1 MTMDS
6 AKTAAIEMPALGRP
20 LRLGMLYDCRS
31 DTLIP
36 GITLWNTDTLSK
48 QVGTTMQHKTEFQII
63 ASDTMEAKASALS
76 LSGSLKASF
85 LGGLVE
91 VNGSAAFLNDT
102 KNSKNQAR
110 VTLQYSTTTRFEQ
123 LAISHSERQNVS
135 YPAVYD
141 QKKATHVV
149 TAILYGAQAFFV
161 FDREVSSTESVVEIQ
176 GNMKLMIEKLPKISG
191 GGEGPVKMEYKKAS
205 KTENFSCT
213 FYGDFALENNP
224 VTYQDAMEIY
234 STLPKLLGDNG
245 EKAVPVRVWLY
256 PLQLLDSRAA
266 KLVCEISITL
276 IFDAQT
282 VLEQLTELDM
292 RCNDMMKNPIATT
305 FPEIKQKIQQF
316 KVLCQQH
323 RQTFQ
328 KQLARILPAIRGG
341 EAEEGALVDIL
352 ISKKQSPFNT
362 QRLNE
367 FLDTKEQEMNLVDS
381 YLTRL
386 QNVEVVSSKSEL
398 EKIVLSPEHD
408 FIVSFTLTSIHNK
421 EPYLSDL
428 TFWLRREFLEKI
440 HDSASTSSPDEKSN
454 SKQWFEDEEI
464 KRKARKFAKS
474 FLDFTNVNKSQEKTR
489 FIVASVPDEEHPGAS
504 IYLYADGELV
514 STNFEPPSKPLPPL
528 IDGIRHNCAQ
538 LTFNPSDSGRAAISG
553 YRAEYRIVGQENW
566 TAVDV
571 NNTQETFTV
580 TGLRANTE
588 YQFRYTAVSE
598 PGLSESSD
606 VSDPVKTLPPTS
618 PPGNLAMATVELFS
632 ITLTWESPSVIEAG
646 VGIRE
651 YKIEYK
657 EEAGGE
663 IYEQKDKWLERRT
676 GDRTG
681 SCNIAELR
689 PETTYRFRVSAVCA
703 DGTVSDPSE
712 ESCISTLKRGLRA
725 ARLYTEKP
733 ELRIVL
739 VGKTGAG
746 KSATGNSIL
755 GANLFESKISAKSV
769 TGTCT
774 VRKRDWNGRDIAVID
789 TPGLFDTKIPL
800 KGTMKEIGRC
810 VVVSSPGPHAIV
822 LVMQL
827 GRFTEEEKNTIKR
840 IQEIFGEK
848 AMKYMVFLF
857 TRKDDL
863 GGYTLQDYLKDSSD
877 KDLQK
882 LMEKCG
888 NRCCAFNNKAEG
900 QEQEAQISELIEMTD
915 EMVQQNGGSHYT
927 NNMYKY
933 AHMKL
938 QEKIKILRENC
949 KEEMERK
956 EREHDEDCKNIDKEL
971 KKEGSDDEITLKQ
984 KTQQKEALGQKLEK
998 DLEKINN
1005 SYQEDLRK
1013 LREQADDVSIIEA
1026 ILLEFTQTF
1035 SKIKCWFG

>member
-1 MTMDS
+1 MAS
-6 AKTAAIEMPALGRP
+6 AETAAIEMPALGRP

-36 GITLWNTDTLSK
+36 GIALWNTDTLSK
-48 QVGTTMQHKTEFQII
+48 QVGTTMQHKAEFQII

-102 KNSKNQAR
+102 KSSKNQAR
-110 VTLQYSTTTRFEQ
+110 VTLKYSATTKFEQ
-123 LAISHSERQNVS
+123 LAISHSEHQNVS

-149 TAILYGAQAFFV
+149 TAVLYGAQAFFV

-205 KTENFSCT
+205 ETENFSCT

-266 KLVCEISITL
+266 KLVREISITL

-282 VLEQLTELDM
+282 ALEQLTELDM

-305 FPEIKQKIQQF
+305 FPEIKKKIQQF
-316 KVLCQQH
+316 KDLCQQH

-341 EAEEGALVDIL
+341 GAEEGALVDIL

-367 FLDTKEQEMNLVDS
+367 FLDTKEREMNLVDS

-386 QNVEVVSSKSEL
+386 QNVEVVSSESEL

-408 FIVSFTLTSIHNK
+408 SVVSFTLTSIHNK

-428 TFWLRREFLEKI
+428 NFWLQRQFLEKN
-440 HDSASTSSPDEKSN
+440 HDSASASSPYETSN

-474 FLDFTNVNKSQEKTR
+474 FSDFTKVNKSQAKTR

-528 IDGIRHNCAQ
+528 IDGIRHNCVQ

-553 YRAEYRIVGQENW
+553 YLVEYRIVGQENW

-571 NNTQETFTV
+571 NSTQETFTV
-580 TGLRANTE
+580 TGLRSNTE
-588 YQFRYTAVSE
+588 YQFRYAAVSE

-632 ITLTWESPSVIEAG
+632 ITLTWESPSVIEDG

-651 YKIEYK
+651 YQVEYK

-703 DGTVSDPSE
+703 DGAVSDPS
-712 ESCISTLKRGLRA
+712 LRA
-725 ARLYTEKP
+725 ARLYIEKP

-755 GANLFESKISAKSV
+755 GVNLFDSKISAKSV
-769 TGTCT
+769 TVTCT
-774 VRKRDWNGRDIAVID
+774 VKKRDWKGRDIAVID

-800 KGTMKEIGRC
+800 KETVKEIGRC

-827 GRFTEEEKNTIKR
+827 GRFTEEEKNTITR
-840 IQEIFGEK
+840 IQDIFGQK
-848 AMKYMVFLF
+848 ATEYMVFLF

-863 GGYTLQDYLKDSSD
+863 DGCTLQDYLKDSSD

-882 LMEKCG
+882 LMKKCG
-888 NRCCAFNNKAEG
+888 NRCCAFNNKAKG

-915 EMVQQNGGSHYT
+915 KMVQQNGGSHYT

-956 EREHDEDCKNIDKEL
+956 EREHDEECKNIDKEL
-971 KKEGSDDEITLKQ
+971 KKEGSDDGITLKQ

-1005 SYQEDLRK
+1005 SYQECLSE
-1013 LREQADDVSIIEA
+1013 LREQADDASIIEA
-1026 ILLEFTQTF
+1026 ILLEFTHTF